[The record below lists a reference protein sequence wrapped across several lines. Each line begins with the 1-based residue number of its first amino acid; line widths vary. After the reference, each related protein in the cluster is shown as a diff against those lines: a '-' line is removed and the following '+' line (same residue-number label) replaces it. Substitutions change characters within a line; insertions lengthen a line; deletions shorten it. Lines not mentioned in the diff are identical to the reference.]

1 MKKRKIILPIF
12 LVFLFWAA
20 AVPVEGTAKSN
31 IQLYSNE
38 KNEEERPIKK
48 ELYKPEDVKTGDE
61 NDISVLSEM
70 VLFSTGSFILILFSK
85 HFQKRNERKNVY
97 YKEET

>member
-20 AVPVEGTAKSN
+20 AAPVEGAAKSN

-38 KNEEERPIKK
+38 KNEEEKPIEK
-48 ELYKPEDVKTGDE
+48 ELT
-61 NDISVLSEM
+61 S
-70 VLFSTGSFILILFSK
+70 
-85 HFQKRNERKNVY
+85 RKM
-97 YKEET
+97 

>member
-12 LVFLFWAA
+12 LWFLFLTA
-20 AVPVEGTAKSN
+20 AVPVDGATKSN

-38 KNEEERPIKK
+38 KNEEEKHIEK

-70 VLFSTGSFILILFSK
+70 VLLSTGSFMLVLFLK
-85 HFQKRNERKNVY
+85 HFQKSNERKNVY

>member
-20 AVPVEGTAKSN
+20 AAPVEGAAKSN

-38 KNEEERPIKK
+38 KNEEEKPIEK

-61 NDISVLSEM
+61 NDISVLYEM

-85 HFQKRNERKNVY
+85 HFQKRNEKNVY